1 MTHLD
6 YFSPDYRAA
15 RDKFLAAARGAGARI
30 ATYDNPA
37 PAPDGKPVHTDV
49 ACLGVEDAE
58 RVLLVNSATHGVE
71 GFCGS
76 GALVGWLTE
85 VGGAGLPEG
94 VRAVLIHAI
103 NPHGFAWLRRVTE
116 DNVDL
121 NRNFVDHERGAYPA
135 NPEYGRLHSALVP
148 ERWDAASHAAC
159 EAALKDYIAKHGKFA
174 LQAAV
179 TRGQYEH
186 ADGLFFGGRAPTWS
200 NRTFRAIAAEH
211 VAGAREVVFL
221 DFHTGLGPYGAAEL
235 IGSATAKAVAWFGDR
250 IANPDAG
257 NSSSAS
263 LTGVIRNGVRD
274 ALRGAEMTSLT
285 VEFGTYAVE
294 PVLRALQADNW
305 LHIYGRPDSDLG
317 REIKAEIRKRL
328 YPDEDDWKELVW
340 VRSRQVLRRAVA
352 GLAASR

>member
-1 MTHLD
+1 MPHRN
-6 YFSPDYRAA
+6 YFAVDYRAA
-15 RDKFLAAARGAGARI
+15 RDKFLTAARRAGARI

-37 PAPDGKPVHTDV
+37 LAPDGKPVHTDV
-49 ACLGVEDAE
+49 ARLGEAAAG

-85 VGGAGLPEG
+85 IGGAGLAKG
-94 VRAVLIHAI
+94 VRAVLVHAI

-121 NRNFVDHERGAYPA
+121 NRNFADHESGSYPA
-135 NPEYGRLHSALVP
+135 NPDYSGLHAALVP
-148 ERWDAASHAAC
+148 ERWDAASRAAC
-159 EAALKDYIAKHGKFA
+159 EAALNAYVARHGRFA
-174 LQAAV
+174 LQTAV

-200 NRTFRAIAAEH
+200 NRTFRAIVGEH
-211 VAGAREVVFL
+211 VAGAREVAFL
-221 DFHTGLGPYGAAEL
+221 DFHTGLGPYGSAEL

-250 IANPDAG
+250 VANPEAG
-257 NSSSAS
+257 NSSSAP
-263 LTGVIRNGVRD
+263 LNGVIRNGVRD
-274 ALRGAEMTSLT
+274 ALPGVELTSLT
-285 VEFGTYAVE
+285 VEFGTYPVE

-305 LHIYGRPDSDLG
+305 LHLYGRPESDLG

-340 VRSRQVLRRAVA
+340 VRSRQVLRRAAA
-352 GLAASR
+352 GLAAS